1 MTIRFGDMRCRVL
14 NYTHLFLSLK
24 ESDLKL
30 DGITVLDLSLFLPGP
45 AVSQMMSDHG
55 ARIIKI
61 ENPTAP
67 EPTRSSQFFPWVQGG
82 STVMFRTTQ
91 RGKESLALNLKSE
104 AGRDVL
110 LRLAGEADVFI
121 ESFRPGV
128 MKRLGIDYQVIA
140 KKNPKIV
147 YCSLSAFG
155 QDGPWK
161 DRPAHD
167 TAAVAASGVLSV
179 SRSPSDDSGP
189 AIIGVAISDIL
200 SSHLAFGGIMMA
212 LYRREST
219 GLGDYIDI
227 SMFESVLNASPNIV
241 GPVFAG
247 GKAPDRLQERTHGGN
262 AMLNIYELK
271 DGTYIALGGGER
283 KFVSELFSGLGRP
296 DFIDAVTG
304 PAGAGHREAIAFLRE
319 EFLQKTRP
327 EWEKWFEGRDIGWM
341 PVLDLAEAW
350 DTDQVWE
357 REMRIKDEEGND
369 HIGVPIKFSREP
381 GKVRFDLA
389 KVGEHSSPILRDL
402 GFSNAEIRVLSDS
415 GAIKLDEI

>member
-1 MTIRFGDMRCRVL
+1 M
-14 NYTHLFLSLK
+14 
-24 ESDLKL
+24 KL
-30 DGITVLDLSLFLPGP
+30 EGLTVLDLSLFLPGP

-61 ENPTAP
+61 ENPAAP
-67 EPTRSSQFFPWVQGG
+67 EPTRSSDFFPWVQGG
-82 STVMFRTTQ
+82 STVMFRATQ
-91 RGKESLALNLKSE
+91 RGKESLALNLKSDE
-104 AGRDVL
+104 GRDVL
-110 LRLAGEADVFI
+110 LKLVAEADVFI

-128 MKRLGIDYQVIA
+128 MERLGIDYQVVSKI
-140 KKNPKIV
+140 NPKII

-179 SRSPSDDSGP
+179 SRSPSDESGP
-189 AIIGVAISDIL
+189 AIVGVAMSDIL

-219 GLGDYIDI
+219 ALGDYIDI

-247 GKAPDRLQERTHGGN
+247 GQAPDRLQERTHGGN

-271 DGTYIALGGGER
+271 DGNHLALAGGER

-296 DFIDAVTG
+296 DFIDVVTG
-304 PAGAGHREAIAFLRE
+304 PAGAGHLEAITFLRKQ
-319 EFLQKTRP
+319 FLQKTRA
-327 EWEKWFEGRDIGWM
+327 EWEKWFDGRDIGWM

-357 REMRIKDEEGND
+357 REMRIKDEDGND
-369 HIGVPIKFSREP
+369 HIGIPIKFAEEP
-381 GKVRFDLA
+381 GKVRFDLP
-389 KVGEHSSPILRDL
+389 KVGEHSSTILRDL
-402 GFSNAEIRVLSDS
+402 GFTNTEIRVLSDS
-415 GAIKLDEI
+415 GVIKVGGD